1 MKQSSVLFSVF
12 LVLLLLVGEQAVEV
26 VNANPYT
33 FPTRT
38 SPPDA
43 AVVSIKVLS
52 PKENATYTNESI
64 NVCFTK
70 EINSLPGI
78 YTYVHII
85 SSYQGDWMN
94 SSKWCP
100 FSPGA
105 DADHADS
112 FQVLQHNFTLAQ
124 VPEGYHTLTI
134 DAFGIGRYNVNGTAY
149 NFDIQKKVDVHFY
162 IDSKDNQTSSPATI
176 NPTPSIPEL
185 PIAAVISV
193 LAVASV
199 SLVFLK
205 RRRLKT
211 VKPKDSKSEQE
222 KVARRFSTSNLVE

>member
-1 MKQSSVLFSVF
+1 MKRRYAVF
-12 LVLLLLVGEQAVEV
+12 IVIFVISMLIGIQAVEV
-26 VNANPYT
+26 ANANPYT

-149 NFDIQKKVDVHFY
+149 NFDILKKVDVHFY
-162 IDSKDNQTSSPATI
+162 IDSRDNQTSSSITI
-176 NPTPSIPEL
+176 NPTSSIPEFSL
-185 PIAAVISV
+185 VGAISV
-193 LAVASV
+193 LAVASI
-199 SLVFLK
+199 SLVFFK
-205 RRRLKT
+205 RRK
-211 VKPKDSKSEQE
+211 SKS
-222 KVARRFSTSNLVE
+222 A